1 MIRFKNTAVLALLF
15 ICCHSAYGQTCE
27 SLVREANKM
36 YEAGKFS
43 RAKTLYQQAINCGNK
58 DFVSGCQEKIKIING
73 ITAKP
78 QKSVPF
84 GVSDSEITIAYQ
96 GGDKVV
102 NIKGNGSW
110 RVTVDSNWC
119 KVKKENG
126 YIIISSSENEALED
140 RIATVNVYSGSKMKT
155 VKVINEGAPEMLRS
169 SADNVSFPSEGET
182 TTVDINANT
191 NWDVV
196 QAPSWVKVNKG
207 SGKIIL
213 TAQANDQNQIRQD
226 SLKIQSP
233 SKSIIII
240 NIYQGAGAEHLSF
253 SKNDIHF
260 GPDGGD
266 EYVKVYTD
274 AADWK
279 FGDFPH
285 WCQITRINE
294 DSIRIHCAP
303 NEPINMLREASVNVT
318 TGNQMLGINVSQD
331 AKPMVTMVPSMG
343 IGGRAV
349 SFGFSAGYVIPN
361 ISASSGGSFT
371 GSVVNYAL
379 GGNTEEASYSTS
391 GGFSFG
397 AYADIRLYRNIY
409 LIAGLNFVHY
419 KYENKFYSNAV
430 RNVITGSSDYYLRG
444 KIQDSDTEDY
454 TFSTLDIPILASYRF
469 PINKRSHIQIN
480 AGPVIS
486 IGLSAKMNFSGNSD
500 GEGLSAYTIEN
511 NQMTYNEYLGI
522 DVKSYHIK
530 SSGEFNLFKNHVDY
544 TETYV
549 EQNNA
554 LVRKSQDFEASPL
567 KRINYGVRL
576 GVAYE
581 LNGISLG
588 IEYNLIFSNMANK
601 RYWESKRWTVFDQ
614 QGSVLMSGYKQY
626 NNYLQIKLGYTFRY

>member
-15 ICCHSAYGQTCE
+15 TCCHSAYGQTCE

-58 DFVSGCQEKIKIING
+58 DFVPGCQEKIKIING

-84 GVSDSEITIAYQ
+84 GVSDSEIIIAYQ

-110 RVTVDSNWC
+110 RVTVDSDWC

-126 YIIISSSENEALED
+126 YIVISSPGNDALED
-140 RIATVNVYSGSKMKT
+140 RTATVNVYSGSKMKT

-169 SADNVSFPSEGET
+169 SAENVSFPSGGET
-182 TTVDINANT
+182 TTVDIDANT

-253 SKNDIHF
+253 SKNDLHF

-279 FGDFPH
+279 LGDFPH

-331 AKPMVTMVPSMG
+331 AKPVVTMVPDIG
-343 IGGRAV
+343 IGGRRVA
-349 SFGFSAGYVIPN
+349 FGVSAGYVVPMV
-361 ISASSGGSFT
+361 SASSGGSFT
-371 GSVVNYAL
+371 GSIVNYAL
-379 GGNTEEASYSTS
+379 GTNAENASYSS
-391 GGFSFG
+391 QGGFSVSAFADMRIYKNFYIILG
-397 AYADIRLYRNIY
+397 LNYLHYSYKNEFNADITRVMS
-409 LIAGLNFVHY
+409 GLEDN
-419 KYENKFYSNAV
+419 
-430 RNVITGSSDYYLRG
+430 YYLKG
-444 KIQDSDTEDY
+444 SQQNNYKEDY
-454 TFSTLDIPILASYRF
+454 SMDLLEIPILASYRL
-469 PINKRSHIQIN
+469 PITNISHIQIN

-486 IGLSAKMNFSGNSD
+486 YGLSSKMDLSGNWSSA
-500 GEGLSAYTIEN
+500 GLKRYQIVNHQLTDI
-511 NQMTYNEYLGI
+511 YLG
-522 DVKSYHIK
+522 V
-530 SSGEFNLFKNHVDY
+530 SSPQSWSQKGEFDLYGKDASYIATSTDGADIKGNKY
-544 TETYV
+544 P
-549 EQNNA
+549 
-554 LVRKSQDFEASPL
+554 SDFDASPL
-567 KRINYGVRL
+567 KRLNFGAKL

-581 LNGISLG
+581 YAGISLG
-588 IEYNLIFSNMANK
+588 IEYTLMFTNMAEK
-601 RYWESKRWTVFDQ
+601 KYWEGERWKIFEQDAPINMT
-614 QGSVLMSGYKQY
+614 GYKQH
-626 NNYLQIKLGYTFRY
+626 NNYLQVKLGYTFRY